1 MRKIPVIIILVC
13 IGLFCNSGLAYSAI
27 DVFLKIEGIPGE
39 STDDAHKDEIDVLA
53 WSWQMSATGAS
64 HSGGGGGAG
73 RAIVRPLI
81 VTKWVDKASPLI
93 FLALLNGS
101 HVPEATLVFRKAGG
115 QPLEYL
121 KIKMYNVQFVNISPD
136 GSSGADRLTESVALS
151 FSRVC
156 YEYTPQKADGS
167 ADATIE
173 KCWDI
178 EQNTE
183 G

>member
-1 MRKIPVIIILVC
+1 MRKIPVIIILAC
-13 IGLFCNSGLAYSAI
+13 IGLFWNSGLAYSAS
-27 DVFLKIEGIPGE
+27 DVFLKIEGIRGE
-39 STDDAHKDEIDVLA
+39 STDDAHRDEIDVLA
-53 WSWQMSATGAS
+53 WSWQMSATGSS
-64 HSGGGGGAG
+64 HSGGS

-81 VTKWVDKASPLI
+81 VTKWVDIASPLI

-101 HVPEATLVFRKAGG
+101 HVPDATLVFRKAGD

-121 KIKMYNVQFVNISPD
+121 KIKMYNVQFVNISP
-136 GSSGADRLTESVALS
+136 SGASGEDRLTESVALS

-156 YEYTPQKADGS
+156 YEYTPQKVDGS
-167 ADATIE
+167 ADAAIE